1 MIEINKVILIGRIT
15 KDLELRRTN
24 SDLLYCKFTLAVNR
38 RFKNKNGDYDVDF
51 INCVAWKGVA
61 ENLVKYCRKGS
72 RIAVEGSITTNVYE
86 DQNGVRHYS
95 TEVVVEQLMFLDNK
109 LSNNSN
115 SNDNYNINTNN
126 NYNSYNNND
135 DNISPSDFGKEQ
147 PNKSISDN
155 FDYDIPF

>member
-1 MIEINKVILIGRIT
+1 MNKVILIGRIT
-15 KDLELRRTN
+15 KDLELRKTTTN
-24 SDLLYCKFTLAVNR
+24 LAVCKFTLAVR
-38 RFKNKNGDYDVDF
+38 KRFSQNNEVDF
-51 INCVAWKGVA
+51 INCVAWRKTA

-72 RIAVEGSITTNVYE
+72 QIAVEGSITTNVYE

-115 SNDNYNINTNN
+115 SNDNYNTNTNN
-126 NYNSYNNND
+126 NYNNYNNND
-135 DNISPSDFGKEQ
+135 DNISPSDFEKEQ

-155 FDYDIPF
+155 FDEDMPF